1 MAIVRFRSLASS
13 LVRRTVL
20 VAMVCAVMAA
30 AVQAS
35 FAIREERAAFERAL
49 HNIAQTNVPL
59 LTVGLWDIE
68 PEAIRRQLK
77 EIASQPEIAFVRLS
91 ERTGHSFEA
100 GNAQLRDVASPRV
113 LPIPYPDGRDGSIGT
128 LEISANPQTLYQHVL
143 EKVAVVVI
151 GYALFVLVLCVLIAV
166 MLRME
171 VERPMRHLARFTNEL
186 TPDKLTVPLMLSRP
200 ERPWNDEIDL
210 VAEGFRK
217 LQDGIHSHVA
227 NLDAQVAS
235 RTAQLQAA
243 LDEIRALTVTDA
255 LTGCFNRRHLD
266 SRLSEETLRC
276 HRSGYP
282 LAVLMA
288 DLDHF
293 KNVNDSLGHAAGDSV
308 LRGVADLF
316 KDAMRRRLDWV
327 ARFGG
332 EEFVIVLPDTDIG
345 RAAAIAERLRMAVET
360 SRFSHSGHEI
370 RITASFG
377 VAECRETDDAAALL
391 ARADA
396 MLYRAKE
403 MGRNRVVWGASEK
416 V

>member
-1 MAIVRFRSLASS
+1 MATVRFRSLASS

-20 VAMVCAVMAA
+20 VAIACAVVGA

-35 FAIREERAAFERAL
+35 FAVRDERAAFERTL
-49 HNIAQTNVPL
+49 HNIARTNVPPL
-59 LTVGLWDIE
+59 SAGLSFID
-68 PEAIRRQLK
+68 PDAIHHQLN
-77 EIASQPEIAFVRLS
+77 EIASQPEIAYVRLTTT
-91 ERTGHSFEA
+91 EGQAFEA
-100 GNAQLRDVASPRV
+100 GNVQLRDAGAPRA
-113 LPIPYPDGRDGSIGT
+113 LAIPYPDGRSGSVGT
-128 LEISANPQTLYQHVL
+128 IEISANPQTLYQHVL
-143 EKVAVVVI
+143 ERVAVVVI
-151 GYALFVLVLCVLIAV
+151 GYAVFALVLCILLAL
-166 MLRME
+166 MLRIE

-186 TPDKLTVPLMLSRP
+186 TPDRLTMPLMLSRSP
-200 ERPWNDEIDL
+200 RPWHDEIDL
-210 VAEGFRK
+210 VADGFRK

-255 LTGCFNRRHLD
+255 LTGCFNRRYLD
-266 SRLSEETLRC
+266 SRLAEETLRC

-282 LAVLMA
+282 LAVLVA
-288 DLDHF
+288 DIDHF

-308 LRGVADLF
+308 LRGVADVF

-332 EEFVIVLPDTDIG
+332 EEFVVVLPDTDVG
-345 RAAAIAERLRMAVET
+345 RAVAIAERLRHAVEQM
-360 SRFSHSGHEI
+360 RFSHGGHEI
-370 RITASFG
+370 RVTASFG
-377 VAECRETDDAAALL
+377 VAECLESDDAASLL
-391 ARADA
+391 GRADA

-403 MGRNRVVWGASEK
+403 SGRNRVVWGVSER

>member
-1 MAIVRFRSLASS
+1 
-13 LVRRTVL
+13 VL
-20 VAMVCAVMAA
+20 VAMVCALLAA

-35 FAIREERAAFERAL
+35 FSVREERDAFERAL
-49 HNIAQTNVPL
+49 RNIAQTNVPL
-59 LTVGLWDIE
+59 LSVSLWDIE
-68 PEAIRRQLK
+68 PETIRRQLRD
-77 EIASQPEIAFVRLS
+77 IAAQPEIAYVRLS
-91 ERTGHSFEA
+91 ESSGHVFEA
-100 GNAQLRDVASPRV
+100 GNPQLRDPATPRV
-113 LPIPYPDGRDGSIGT
+113 LPIPYPDGRDGTIGIV
-128 LEISANPQTLYQHVL
+128 EISANAQTLYHHVA
-143 EKVAVVVI
+143 ERVAVVVV
-151 GYALFVLVLCVLIAV
+151 GYAAFALVLCVLIAI
-166 MLRME
+166 MLRIE

-186 TPDKLTVPLMLSRP
+186 TPDRLTMPLVISRP
-200 ERPWNDEIDL
+200 DRPWRDEIDL
-210 VAEGFRK
+210 VAEGFRT

-243 LDEIRALTVTDA
+243 LDEIRALTVTDP

-282 LAVLMA
+282 LAVLIS
-288 DLDHF
+288 DIDHF
-293 KNVNDSLGHAAGDSV
+293 KQVNDTLGHAAGDSV
-308 LRGVADLF
+308 LRGVADVF

-327 ARFGG
+327 ARYGG

-345 RAAAIAERLRMAVET
+345 RAAAIAERLRQAVEA
-360 SRFSHSGHEI
+360 SRFTHGGHQI
-370 RITASFG
+370 RVTASFG
-377 VAECRETDDAAALL
+377 VAECLVSDDAASLL

-403 MGRNRVVWGASEK
+403 TGRNRVVWGTSEM

>member
-1 MAIVRFRSLASS
+1 MGTPRFRSLASS

-20 VAMVCAVMAA
+20 VAIVCAVLAA
-30 AVQAS
+30 AVQAT
-35 FAIREERAAFERAL
+35 FAVREERDAFERAL

-59 LTVGLWDIE
+59 LSVSLWDIE

-77 EIASQPEIAFVRLS
+77 EIASQPEIAYVRLS

-100 GNAQLRDVASPRV
+100 GNEQLRDAVSPRV
-113 LPIPYPDGRDGSIGT
+113 LAIPYPDGREGSIGT
-128 LEISANPQTLYQHVL
+128 VEISANPQTLYRHVM
-143 EKVAVVVI
+143 EKVAILVV
-151 GYALFVLVLCVLIAV
+151 GYAIFALVLCALIAL
-166 MLRME
+166 MLRIE
-171 VERPMRHLARFTNEL
+171 VEHPM
-186 TPDKLTVPLMLSRP
+186 
-200 ERPWNDEIDL
+200 
-210 VAEGFRK
+210 RK

-243 LDEIRALTVTDA
+243 LDEIRALTVTDP

-266 SRLSEETLRC
+266 SRLAEETLRC

-282 LAVLMA
+282 LAVLLA

-293 KNVNDSLGHAAGDSV
+293 KSVNDSLGHAAGDSV
-308 LRGVADLF
+308 LRGVADVF

-345 RAAAIAERLRMAVET
+345 RAAAIAERLRQLVEAA
-360 SRFSHSGHEI
+360 RLHHAGHPI
-370 RITASFG
+370 RVTASFG
-377 VAECRETDDAAALL
+377 VAECLESDDAASLL

-403 MGRNRVVWGASEK
+403 TGRNKVVWEASER

>member
-1 MAIVRFRSLASS
+1 MGTPRFRSLASS

-20 VAMVCAVMAA
+20 VAVVCAVLAA
-30 AVQAS
+30 GLQATFAV
-35 FAIREERAAFERAL
+35 REERDAFERAL

-59 LTVGLWDIE
+59 LSVSLWDIE

-77 EIASQPEIAFVRLS
+77 EIAGQPEIAYVRLS

-100 GNAQLRDVASPRV
+100 GNEQLRDAISPRV
-113 LPIPYPDGRDGSIGT
+113 LAIPYPDGREGSIGT
-128 LEISANPQTLYQHVL
+128 VEISANPQTLYRHVM
-143 EKVAVVVI
+143 EKVAILVV
-151 GYALFVLVLCVLIAV
+151 GYVVFAVVLCTLIAL
-166 MLRME
+166 MLRIE
-171 VERPMRHLARFTNEL
+171 VELPMRHLARFTNEL
-186 TPDKLTVPLMLSRP
+186 TPDRLTMPLMLSRP
-200 ERPWNDEIDL
+200 PRPWRDEIDL
-210 VAEGFRK
+210 VADGFRK

-243 LDEIRALTVTDA
+243 LDEIRALTVTDP

-266 SRLSEETLRC
+266 SRLAEETIRC

-282 LAVLMA
+282 LAVLLA
-288 DLDHF
+288 DIDNF
-293 KNVNDSLGHAAGDSV
+293 KHVNDSLGHAAGDTV
-308 LRGVADLF
+308 LRGVADVF

-345 RAAAIAERLRMAVET
+345 RAAAIAERLRQLVEA
-360 SRFSHSGHEI
+360 SRFHHAGDAI
-370 RITASFG
+370 RVTASFG
-377 VAECRETDDAAALL
+377 VAECLDNDDAASLL

-403 MGRNRVVWGASEK
+403 TGRNKVVWGASER

>member
-1 MAIVRFRSLASS
+1 MGTPRFRSLASS

-20 VAMVCAVMAA
+20 AAMACAILAA
-30 AVQAS
+30 AAQAT
-35 FAIREERAAFERAL
+35 FAVREERAAFERAL

-59 LTVGLWDIE
+59 LSVSLWDIE

-77 EIASQPEIAFVRLS
+77 EIASQPEIAYVRLS
-91 ERTGHSFEA
+91 ERTGHSFEG
-100 GNAQLRDVASPRV
+100 GNPQLRDAASPRV
-113 LPIPYPDGRDGSIGT
+113 LAIPYPDGRDGSIGT
-128 LEISANPQTLYQHVL
+128 VEISANPQTLYRHVL
-143 EKVAVVVI
+143 QKVGVVVI
-151 GYALFVLVLCVLIAV
+151 GYAIFAFVLCGLIAL
-166 MLRME
+166 MLRIE

-186 TPDKLTVPLMLSRP
+186 TPDRLTVPLSLSRP
-200 ERPWNDEIDL
+200 PRPWRDEIDL
-210 VAEGFRK
+210 VADGFSK

-266 SRLSEETLRC
+266 ARLAEETLRC

-288 DLDHF
+288 DIDHF

-345 RAAAIAERLRMAVET
+345 RAAAIAERLRQVIET
-360 SRFSHSGHEI
+360 TRLSHSGHEI
-370 RITASFG
+370 RVTASFG
-377 VAECRETDDAAALL
+377 VAECLESDDAASLL

-403 MGRNRVVWGASEK
+403 AGRNRVVWGASER

>member
-1 MAIVRFRSLASS
+1 M
-13 LVRRTVL
+13 RRTVL
-20 VAMVCAVMAA
+20 AAIVCAVLAA
-30 AVQAS
+30 AVQAT
-35 FAIREERAAFERAL
+35 FAVRDERAAFERAL

-59 LTVGLWDIE
+59 LSVSLWDIE
-68 PEAIRRQLK
+68 PEAIRRQLR
-77 EIASQPEIAFVRLS
+77 EIATQPEIAYVRLS

-100 GNAQLRDVASPRV
+100 GTVQLRDAATPRV
-113 LPIPYPDGRDGSIGT
+113 LAIPYPDGREGSIGT
-128 LEISANPQTLYQHVL
+128 IEISANPQTLYRHVL
-143 EKVAVVVI
+143 EKVAVLVI
-151 GYALFVLVLCVLIAV
+151 GYALFAFVLCLLIAL
-166 MLRME
+166 MLRIE

-186 TPDKLTVPLMLSRP
+186 TPDRLTMPLMISRP
-200 ERPWNDEIDL
+200 SRPWQDEIDL
-210 VAEGFRK
+210 VADGFRK

-266 SRLSEETLRC
+266 ARLSEETLRC

-288 DLDHF
+288 DIDHF
-293 KNVNDSLGHAAGDSV
+293 KNVNDSQGHAAGDSV
-308 LRGVADLF
+308 LRGVADVF

-345 RAAAIAERLRMAVET
+345 RAVAIAERLRQAIET
-360 SRFSHSGHEI
+360 TRLSHGGHEI
-370 RITASFG
+370 RVTASFG
-377 VAECRETDDAAALL
+377 VAECLDSDDAASLL
-391 ARADA
+391 ARADS
-396 MLYRAKE
+396 MLYRAKQA
-403 MGRNRVVWGASEK
+403 GRNRVVWGASEK

>member
-1 MAIVRFRSLASS
+1 MSSVRFRSLASS

-20 VAMVCAVMAA
+20 AAIVCAVLAA
-30 AVQAS
+30 AVQAT
-35 FAIREERAAFERAL
+35 FAVRDERAAFDRAL

-59 LTVGLWDIE
+59 LSVSLWDIE
-68 PEAIRRQLK
+68 PEAIRRQLR
-77 EIASQPEIAFVRLS
+77 EIATQPEIAYVRLS

-100 GNAQLRDVASPRV
+100 GTLQLRDTATPRV
-113 LPIPYPDGRDGSIGT
+113 LAIPYPDGREGSIGT
-128 LEISANPQTLYQHVL
+128 IEISANPQTLYRHVL
-143 EKVAVVVI
+143 EKVAVLVI
-151 GYALFVLVLCVLIAV
+151 GYAIFAFVLCLLIAL
-166 MLRME
+166 MLRIE

-186 TPDKLTVPLMLSRP
+186 TPDRLTMPLLISRP
-200 ERPWNDEIDL
+200 SRPWHDEIDL
-210 VAEGFRK
+210 VADGFRK

-266 SRLSEETLRC
+266 ARLSEETLRC

-288 DLDHF
+288 DIDHF

-308 LRGVADLF
+308 LRGVADVF

-345 RAAAIAERLRMAVET
+345 RAVAIAERLRQAIEAT
-360 SRFSHSGHEI
+360 RLSHSGHEI
-370 RITASFG
+370 RVTASFG
-377 VAECRETDDAAALL
+377 VAECLETDDAASLL
-391 ARADA
+391 ARADS
-396 MLYRAKE
+396 MLYRAKQA
-403 MGRNRVVWGASEK
+403 GRNRVVWGASEK

>member
-1 MAIVRFRSLASS
+1 MATTRFRSLASS

-20 VAMVCAVMAA
+20 VAMVCAMLAA
-30 AVQAS
+30 AVQAT
-35 FAIREERAAFERAL
+35 FAVRDERAAFERAL

-59 LTVGLWDIE
+59 LSVSLWDIE

-77 EIASQPEIAFVRLS
+77 EIANQPEIAYVRLS
-91 ERTGHSFEA
+91 ERTGHNFEA
-100 GNAQLRDVASPRV
+100 GNAQLRDAASPRV
-113 LPIPYPDGRDGSIGT
+113 LAIPYPDGREGSIGT
-128 LEISANPQTLYQHVL
+128 VEISANPQTLYRHVL
-143 EKVAVVVI
+143 EKVAVLVI
-151 GYALFVLVLCVLIAV
+151 GYAVFALVLCVLIAL
-166 MLRME
+166 MLRIE

-186 TPDKLTVPLMLSRP
+186 TPDRLTMPLMLSRP
-200 ERPWNDEIDL
+200 PRPWRDEIDL
-210 VAEGFRK
+210 VADGFRT

-266 SRLSEETLRC
+266 ARLAEETLRC

-288 DLDHF
+288 DIDHF
-293 KNVNDSLGHAAGDSV
+293 KKVNDSLGHAAGDSV
-308 LRGVADLF
+308 LRGVADVF

-345 RAAAIAERLRMAVET
+345 RAVAIAERLRQAIET
-360 SRFSHSGHEI
+360 TRLSHSGHEI
-370 RITASFG
+370 RVTASFG
-377 VAECRETDDAAALL
+377 VAECIDTDDAASLL
-391 ARADA
+391 ARADS

-403 MGRNRVVWGASEK
+403 MGRNRVVWGVSER

>member
-1 MAIVRFRSLASS
+1 MATPRFRSLASA

-20 VAMVCAVMAA
+20 AAIVCAVLAA
-30 AVQAS
+30 AVQAT
-35 FAIREERAAFERAL
+35 FAVRDERAAFDRAL
-49 HNIAQTNVPL
+49 HNIAQTNMPL
-59 LTVGLWDIE
+59 LSVSLWDIE
-68 PEAIRRQLK
+68 PEAIRRQLR
-77 EIASQPEIAFVRLS
+77 EIATQPEIAYVRLS
-91 ERTGHSFEA
+91 EHTGHSFEA
-100 GNAQLRDVASPRV
+100 GTLQLRDTATPRV
-113 LPIPYPDGRDGSIGT
+113 LAIPYPDGREGSIGT
-128 LEISANPQTLYQHVL
+128 IEISANPQTLYRHVL
-143 EKVAVVVI
+143 EKVAVLVI
-151 GYALFVLVLCVLIAV
+151 GYAIFAFVLCLLIAL
-166 MLRME
+166 MLRIE

-186 TPDKLTVPLMLSRP
+186 TPDRLTMPLMISRP
-200 ERPWNDEIDL
+200 SRPWHDEIDL
-210 VAEGFRK
+210 VADGFRK

-266 SRLSEETLRC
+266 ARLSEETLRC

-288 DLDHF
+288 DIDHF

-308 LRGVADLF
+308 LRGVADVF

-345 RAAAIAERLRMAVET
+345 RAVAIAERLRQAIET
-360 SRFSHSGHEI
+360 TRLSHSGHEI
-370 RITASFG
+370 RVTASFG
-377 VAECRETDDAAALL
+377 VAECLETDDAASLL
-391 ARADA
+391 ARADT
-396 MLYRAKE
+396 MLYRAKQA
-403 MGRNRVVWGASEK
+403 GRNRVVWGASEK

>member
-1 MAIVRFRSLASS
+1 MAAVRFRSLASS
-13 LVRRTVL
+13 LVRRMVL
-20 VAMVCAVMAA
+20 VAFACAVIGAG
-30 AVQAS
+30 VQATI
-35 FAIREERAAFERAL
+35 AVTDERAASERAL
-49 HNIAQTNVPL
+49 RNIAQTNVPL
-59 LTVGLWDIE
+59 LSVSLWDIE
-68 PEAIRRQLK
+68 PEAIRRQLR
-77 EIASQPEIAFVRLS
+77 EIASQPEIAYVKLS
-91 ERTGHSFEA
+91 ERTGHTFEA
-100 GNAQLRDVASPRV
+100 GNTQLRDATAPRV
-113 LPIPYPDGRDGSIGT
+113 LMIPYPDGRVGSIGT
-128 LEISANPQTLYQHVL
+128 LEISANAQTLYRHVF
-143 EKVAVVVI
+143 EKVGIVVI
-151 GYALFVLVLCVLIAV
+151 GYAIFAIVLCVLIAL

-171 VERPMRHLARFTNEL
+171 VERPMRHLARFTSEL
-186 TPDKLTVPLMLSRP
+186 TPDRLTVPLSLSRSP
-200 ERPWNDEIDL
+200 RPWHDEIDL
-210 VAEGFRK
+210 VADGFSK

-266 SRLSEETLRC
+266 ARLAEETLRC

-288 DLDHF
+288 DIYHF

-345 RAAAIAERLRMAVET
+345 RAAAIAERLRQAIET
-360 SRFSHSGHEI
+360 TRLSHGGHDI
-370 RITASFG
+370 RVTASFG
-377 VAECRETDDAAALL
+377 VAECLDSDDAASLL
-391 ARADA
+391 ARADT
-396 MLYRAKE
+396 MLYRAKDA
-403 MGRNRVVWGASEK
+403 GRNRVAWGASER

>member
-1 MAIVRFRSLASS
+1 MANVRFRSLASS

-20 VAMVCAVMAA
+20 VAMVCAVLAA

-35 FAIREERAAFERAL
+35 FSIREERAAFERTL

-59 LTVGLWDIE
+59 LSVSVWDIE

-77 EIASQPEIAFVRLS
+77 EIAGQPEIAYVRLT
-91 ERTGHSFEA
+91 ERSGHTFEA
-100 GNAQLRDVASPRV
+100 GNAQLRDSSSPRV
-113 LPIPYPDGRDGSIGT
+113 LPVPYPDGRAGSIGT
-128 LEISANPQTLYQHVL
+128 VEISGNPQTLYQHVM
-143 EKVAVVVI
+143 EKVGIVVI
-151 GYALFVLVLCVLIAV
+151 GYALFALVLCVLLAL
-166 MLRME
+166 MLRIE
-171 VERPMRHLARFTNEL
+171 VERPMRHLARFTSEL
-186 TPDKLTVPLMLSRP
+186 TPDRLTTALSLSRAA
-200 ERPWNDEIDL
+200 RPWKDEIDL
-210 VAEGFRK
+210 VAEAFTK
-217 LQDGIHSHVA
+217 LQDGIQSHVA

-243 LDEIRALTVTDA
+243 LDEIRALTITDA
-255 LTGCFNRRHLD
+255 LTGCFNRRYLD
-266 SRLSEETLRC
+266 ARLGEETLRC

-282 LAVLMA
+282 LAVLVA
-288 DLDHF
+288 DIDHF
-293 KNVNDSLGHAAGDSV
+293 KNVNDSLGHPAGDSV

-345 RAAAIAERLRMAVET
+345 RAVAIAERLRQAIEA

-370 RITASFG
+370 RVTASFG
-377 VAECRETDDAAALL
+377 VAECLENDGAPSLL

-396 MLYRAKE
+396 MLYRAKDL
-403 MGRNRVVWGASEK
+403 GRNRVVWGASER